1 MTSTSRRLIIGL
13 TVRLIGWAMS
23 TDDTALQLP
32 AQTIPVPKSISAQGQ
47 AYLAAAA
54 KRLSAQRAPGPV
66 KDGALELRDQIAG
79 VLQFL
84 RPLASRFKGSV
95 NTIVLP
101 SGAKLYRMT
110 PQGRS
115 GRLSEVAYVDIHG
128 GGFTSGGGE
137 MCELLAKIR
146 ASDYGAEVYA
156 VDYRLV
162 PEHPFPAG
170 LDDCVAAYEAILKHY
185 DAENLVLAGSSAGGT
200 LAAALLLL
208 AQDVGLPMPT
218 AVLLQTPALD
228 LTQSGDSHRT
238 NRWLDVNL
246 FGGGGEG
253 PAQYAAGTDPRH
265 PYVSPLFGDFTRG
278 WPPTILTTGTR
289 DLLLSDTVRMHR
301 ALRRAGVRAELHVAE
316 ASPHGGFMGANAP
329 EDAEVIAECRRFV
342 YSAWGITV

>member
-1 MTSTSRRLIIGL
+1 MAESPSNPHAELAMTADES
-13 TVRLIGWAMS
+13 
-23 TDDTALQLP
+23 ALQLP
-32 AQTIPVPKSISAQGQ
+32 AQTIPVPNSISAQGQ

-54 KRLSAQRAPGPV
+54 KRLSAERAAGLIKVGTLDQRAMAAAAV
-66 KDGALELRDQIAG
+66 
-79 VLQFL
+79 QFL
-84 RPLASRFKGSV
+84 RPLAARFAGSV
-95 NTIVLP
+95 DTMVLP

-110 PQGRS
+110 PQGRT

-146 ASDYGAEVYA
+146 ASSYGAEVFA
-156 VDYRLV
+156 VDYRLL

-185 DAENLVLAGSSAGGT
+185 DADNLVLAGSSAGGT

-208 AQDVGLPMPT
+208 AQDVGLPMPA

-246 FGGGGEG
+246 VGGGGDG
-253 PAQYAAGTDPRH
+253 PAQYAAGTDPKH

-289 DLLLSDTVRMHR
+289 DLLLSDAVRMHR

-329 EDAEVIAECRRFV
+329 EDAEVITECRQFV
-342 YSAWGITV
+342 YSAWGIAV

>member
-1 MTSTSRRLIIGL
+1 
-13 TVRLIGWAMS
+13 MS
-23 TDDTALQLP
+23 ADDSALQLP

-54 KRLSAQRAPGPV
+54 QRLSTERTFGLIKAGTLDQRAQAAAAV
-66 KDGALELRDQIAG
+66 
-79 VLQFL
+79 QFL
-84 RPLASRFKGSV
+84 RPLAARFQGSV
-95 NTIVLP
+95 HTVVLP

-110 PQGRS
+110 PQGRT
-115 GRLSEVAYVDIHG
+115 GRLSEVAYIDVHG

-156 VDYRLV
+156 VDYRLL

-170 LDDCVAAYEAILKHY
+170 LDDCVAAYKEILQHY
-185 DAENLVLAGSSAGGT
+185 DAANLVLAGASAGGN
-200 LAAALLLL
+200 LAAALVLL
-208 AQDVGLPMPT
+208 ARDGGLPLPG

-228 LTQSGDSHRT
+228 MTQSGDSHQT

-246 FGGGGEG
+246 HGGGGDG
-253 PAQYAAGTDPRH
+253 PQLYLAGTDPMH
-265 PYVSPLFGDFTRG
+265 PYVSPLFGDFDRG
-278 WPPTILTTGTR
+278 WPPTLLTTGTR

-329 EDAEVIAECRRFV
+329 EDAEVIAECRRFI
-342 YSAWGITV
+342 YSAWGIAV